1 MCCCTWFVFFKQKT
15 ANEMRISDGSSDVC
29 SSDLLIADYERW
41 HRPGEA
47 PVEVV
52 RSIHEAGI
60 ANMEIYRAGNR
71 LFMIIDA
78 EDHYSDEAKARADA
92 ANPHVQKWIALM
104 QRFQQPIPAAGPDGT
119 WMAMDCIYR
128 LTDHLDFHAI
138 AR

>member
-1 MCCCTWFVFFKQKT
+1 
-15 ANEMRISDGSSDVC
+15 
-29 SSDLLIADYERW
+29 
-41 HRPGEA
+41 
-47 PVEVV
+47 
-52 RSIHEAGI
+52 
-60 ANMEIYRAGNR
+60 
-71 LFMIIDA
+71 MIIDA

-138 AR
+138 ARCRPRARKPSLRGLKRQNMARRRSGMRSEKRRVGQECVSTGKSR